1 MDRDRDIVRE
11 RLGKKDGYNVL
22 NVSVRQFL
30 LGLSSGTHVMC
41 AGVDMIPVKAFRI
54 EPMEGTNGHI
64 TVDGEEV
71 DYGPLQA
78 EIFPSLATVMVP

>member
-1 MDRDRDIVRE
+1 
-11 RLGKKDGYNVL
+11 
-22 NVSVRQFL
+22 
-30 LGLSSGTHVMC
+30 MC